1 MNRRGRGLGRRAGSQ
16 RRLRRLPTRLGR
28 DSRRE
33 IAGGPAPST
42 PSGRLARGITC
53 PPPGVNRDP
62 PAQAPAETIR
72 PGGRPE
78 EPRRSGANQS
88 EAKII
93 PSRAQQPRL
102 VGISG
107 SVVAARAQRAHTGPE
122 QQTCARALEGDVRGH
137 GYRGGRNVLKGIC
150 RHEEARLPMAPHL
163 LMSGILASKGLA
175 SSAKLE
181 PRFCFSQASARAACQ
196 VAADVA
202 MRDR

>member
-1 MNRRGRGLGRRAGSQ
+1 MRRATEKSAHSSQPSGRPGPAIWASQRHLVAAPWPFLGRLGTFLTRLGPGQLFNRRGRGLGRRAGSQ

-78 EPRRSGANQS
+78 EPKRKGASQS

-93 PSRAQQPRL
+93 PPRAQQPRL

-107 SVVAARAQRAHTGPE
+107 SGVAARAQRAHTGPE

-137 GYRGGRNVLKGIC
+137 GYRGAWAG
-150 RHEEARLPMAPHL
+150 A
-163 LMSGILASKGLA
+163 
-175 SSAKLE
+175 
-181 PRFCFSQASARAACQ
+181 
-196 VAADVA
+196 
-202 MRDR
+202 

>member
-1 MNRRGRGLGRRAGSQ
+1 MPFGASKQPCADPFRGKALRPCRRWRLQRHLCGPGRIVNRRGRGLGRRAGSQ

-78 EPRRSGANQS
+78 EPKRKGASQS

-93 PSRAQQPRL
+93 PPRAQQPRL

-107 SVVAARAQRAHTGPE
+107 RGVCGATESRASLTPTAHALFPTSCRPV
-122 QQTCARALEGDVRGH
+122 TMPSPLPHDCARTGLLLGASVGAL
-137 GYRGGRNVLKGIC
+137 
-150 RHEEARLPMAPHL
+150 
-163 LMSGILASKGLA
+163 
-175 SSAKLE
+175 SS
-181 PRFCFSQASARAACQ
+181 RCDAA
-196 VAADVA
+196 A
-202 MRDR
+202 

>member
-1 MNRRGRGLGRRAGSQ
+1 MPFGASKQPCADPFRGKALRPCRRWRLQRHLCGPGRIVNRRGRGLGRRAGSQ

-78 EPRRSGANQS
+78 EPRRSGTKA
-88 EAKII
+88 
-93 PSRAQQPRL
+93 
-102 VGISG
+102 ISPCVK
-107 SVVAARAQRAHTGPE
+107 SA
-122 QQTCARALEGDVRGH
+122 
-137 GYRGGRNVLKGIC
+137 
-150 RHEEARLPMAPHL
+150 
-163 LMSGILASKGLA
+163 
-175 SSAKLE
+175 SAKLFLDLHTPCWRRE
-181 PRFCFSQASARAACQ
+181 RRGAQNGSRTGRRRWRTVP
-196 VAADVA
+196 
-202 MRDR
+202 